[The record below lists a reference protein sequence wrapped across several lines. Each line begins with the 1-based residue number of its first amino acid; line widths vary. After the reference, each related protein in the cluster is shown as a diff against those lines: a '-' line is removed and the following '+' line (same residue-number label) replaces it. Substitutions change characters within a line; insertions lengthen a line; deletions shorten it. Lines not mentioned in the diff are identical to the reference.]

1 MDFIPDK
8 YKERCKEVFW
18 KVVAAVAAIL
28 AIIGLIYNLY
38 TYYVPLERET
48 KKIVNP
54 ATSKEDDLTEIS
66 QKLSEILD
74 ETRNLKNRVDEKR
87 MKDLKIMKFGINN
100 YELQDW
106 ELSLSGGNSLNLSM
120 GDKVLVVNNSS
131 ENKQSA
137 HFKVK
142 FIRDDSGNDGNTEM
156 FYINS
161 KSAVFLGI
169 NSPEQIG
176 VFKLSVE
183 KINQ

>member
-8 YKERCKEVFW
+8 YKEVCLKVFW
-18 KVVAAVAAIL
+18 KVVAVVAAIVFV
-28 AIIGLIYNLY
+28 YNLY

-87 MKDLKIMKFGINN
+87 MKDLKIMKFGIND
-100 YELQDW
+100 YELQIW
-106 ELSLSGGNSLNLSM
+106 EVSLSGKNSLNLSE
-120 GDKVLVVNNSS
+120 GEKILVVNNSS

-137 HFKVK
+137 HF
-142 FIRDDSGNDGNTEM
+142 
-156 FYINS
+156 
-161 KSAVFLGI
+161 
-169 NSPEQIG
+169 
-176 VFKLSVE
+176 
-183 KINQ
+183 

>member
-87 MKDLKIMKFGINN
+87 MKDLKIMKFGIND
-100 YELQDW
+100 YELQIW
-106 ELSLSGGNSLNLSM
+106 EVSLSGKNSLNLSE
-120 GDKVLVVNNSS
+120 GEKILVVNNSS

-142 FIRDDSGNDGNTEM
+142 FIRSDVDNGEKPEI
-156 FYINS
+156 YINS
-161 KSAVFLGI
+161 QSATFLGI

-176 VFKLSVE
+176 VFNLSVE